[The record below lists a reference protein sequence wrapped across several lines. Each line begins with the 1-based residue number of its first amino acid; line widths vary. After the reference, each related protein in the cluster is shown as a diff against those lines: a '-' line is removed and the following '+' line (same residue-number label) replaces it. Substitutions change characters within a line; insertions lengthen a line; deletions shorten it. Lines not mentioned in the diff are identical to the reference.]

1 MQNFDFTRKQDANGI
16 TILLGRTIV
25 LVAVIGFSLWRSG
38 FIPRLL
44 HVGFVVNKLA
54 LGHVLL

>member
-1 MQNFDFTRKQDANGI
+1 VQNSDFTRKQDTNGI
-16 TILLGRTIV
+16 NILLGHAIV

-44 HVGFVVNKLA
+44 HMGFVVNKLA